1 MFNKILNF
9 ISFGFMGKTKKKDSF
24 WAKMV
29 KEDTNVSAMNF
40 FLMATLAVG
49 VILLFVPVIGMIV
62 DIIYNHTMTINM
74 SDLGAYI
81 VAVAGIFAAGG
92 LSSAWTEFA
101 YSKYNVPVITEEDMA
116 KSRRGAEIIER
127 EAELEEKEEELLE
140 EDEENKE

>member
-1 MFNKILNF
+1 
-9 ISFGFMGKTKKKDSF
+9 
-24 WAKMV
+24 
-29 KEDTNVSAMNF
+29 
-40 FLMATLAVG
+40 
-49 VILLFVPVIGMIV
+49 
-62 DIIYNHTMTINM
+62 MTINM